1 MKPYVRVGLIAL
13 IALLLSLGSARAGE
27 ISSADA
33 ARIQSVIL
41 SQLDAFKADDAVAAF
56 ARAAPTI
63 QRKFG
68 TPDVFL
74 NMVRTAYAPV
84 YRPRHVEFA
93 ALARSGEDVVQHV
106 IIEGQDG
113 SVVMAAY
120 PMVQDDRGQWLIA
133 GCYIQQLER
142 KST

>member
-1 MKPYVRVGLIAL
+1 MKRYVRFCFVAL
-13 IALLLSLGSARAGE
+13 VAVFLSSGSVAAGD
-27 ISSADA
+27 ISDADS

-41 SQLDAFKADDAVAAF
+41 SQLDAFKADDAAAAF

-84 YRPRHVEFA
+84 YRPRYVEFA
-93 ALARSGEDVVQHV
+93 ALAVDGKDVVQHA

-113 SVVMAAY
+113 SVVMAVY
-120 PMVQDDRGQWLIA
+120 PMVQDDQGQWLIA